1 METNE
6 FGLTRFE
13 TRIKFHPNGEI
24 ERQIYIGGELLDW
37 SVDITS
43 FREAQKM
50 GSMYHRAIK
59 EDIVKHFT
67 NSVSEVLGRKVSME
81 DIVKATKTGWI

>member
-1 METNE
+1 MEKNE
-6 FGLTRFE
+6 YGLTRFE

-24 ERQIYIGGELLDW
+24 ERQIYIGNELLDW

-43 FREAQKM
+43 FQDARRM
-50 GSMYHRAIK
+50 GPQYHKAIK